1 VPAEP
6 LRVVVTGFGGF
17 PGSAKNPTA
26 GMIAELAGY
35 RSRFARLGI
44 RLELCVLP
52 VIYAKIEPSLA
63 FLARKIRPHAILHFG
78 VAPRRT
84 KFCVEARA
92 LNRLSLLHSDA
103 SGARSQ
109 HRAIVAKAPMSLRS
123 TVPAEVIA
131 AALRRNGFDGAV
143 SIDAGDYVCNQTLF
157 LSLSLA
163 PQKDA
168 PLVGFIH
175 VPPLAARHRR
185 SFAGKRLGVAS
196 ATRAAAIAI
205 LALAPKLRSARA
217 RPGFHH
223 RLKYPR
229 PI

>member
-1 VPAEP
+1 MPAEP

-17 PGSAKNPTA
+17 PGSPKNPTG
-26 GMIAELAGY
+26 GMIAELARY

-52 VIYAKIEPSLA
+52 VIYAKIAPSLA
-63 FLARKIRPHAILHFG
+63 FLARTIRPHAILHFG

-103 SGARSQ
+103 SGARSR
-109 HRAIVAKAPMSLRS
+109 HRAIVAKAPMILRS

-157 LSLSLA
+157 LSLSQHLA
-163 PQKDA
+163 PQNGA

-185 SFAGKRLGVAS
+185 SFAAKRLSVAS
-196 ATRAAAIAI
+196 GDPRRRHRH
-205 LALAPKLRSARA
+205 P
-217 RPGFHH
+217 RPGAASL
-223 RLKYPR
+223 RGR
-229 PI
+229 AG